1 MGGVY
6 GVLPLVADLH
16 GPQRRVSLTRLTFR
30 ASLGADLLRR
40 GNGDI
45 HPLLRGGA
53 VMYRV
58 LRDTHLLVGLGLF
71 AFVLMF
77 GVSSV
82 KFAHRDWFSNDPVE
96 THLTVQIDPSVAE
109 TSKISASWAAVSFR
123 RERSSRMMASRRS
136 VRFVM

>member
-16 GPQRRVSLTRLTFR
+16 GPQRRVSLTRLTSR
-30 ASLGADLLRR
+30 ASLGA
-40 GNGDI
+40 N
-45 HPLLRGGA
+45 
-53 VMYRV
+53 
-58 LRDTHLLVGLGLF
+58 LLVGLGLF